1 MARQVI
7 FDRKNI
13 LVIGGA
19 GFIGAHVC
27 TTLVEYA
34 KVICIDN
41 YSAGSVDNVAHL
53 LQNPNFVFLKADIN
67 DPLDF
72 ESFPELEA
80 MQIKFQGIQEVYFM
94 ASPTVE
100 LGFEQFAIETIRTNS
115 VGVINALE
123 IARKYNAK
131 FFLASTHSIYGDP
144 LEGQE
149 SFQEEYWGFV
159 NHLNQRACYNEGK
172 RFSETITM
180 TYHQRYNMDTKIGR
194 IFNTYGPGMRLH
206 SGRMIPDF
214 IRAASDHQDLTIYG
228 DGSSEDS
235 YCYVDDMV
243 QGIVALM
250 QSPVNEPIN
259 LGNMNSMHII
269 DVAKKIIQFT
279 GSKSN
284 IVFADELVG
293 LAKFAVPDI
302 TKAKR
307 LLGWFPMTNIDI
319 GLQRTIQ
326 DMLGSRV
333 LTYHPLVSGKSS

>member
-13 LVIGGA
+13 LVVGGA
-19 GFIGAHVC
+19 GFLGSHVC
-27 TTLVEYA
+27 DALLEYA
-34 KVICIDN
+34 KVICVDD
-41 YSAGSVDNVAHL
+41 YSSGSVDNIAHL
-53 LQNPNFVFLKADIN
+53 LQNPNFVFLRANIN
-67 DPLDF
+67 APIDF
-72 ESFPELEA
+72 ESFPELEI
-80 MQIKFQGIQEVYFM
+80 MQVKYQGIQEVYYL
-94 ASPTVE
+94 AAPTVE
-100 LGFEQFAIETIRTNS
+100 LGFEEFAVETLKTNS
-115 VGVINALE
+115 IGVINALE

-172 RFSETITM
+172 RFAETITM
-180 TYHQRYNMDTKIGR
+180 TYHQRYNIDAKIGR
-194 IFNTYGPGMRLH
+194 IFNTYGPRMRLH

-214 IRAASDHQDLTIYG
+214 IRAAADHQDLTIYG
-228 DGSSEDS
+228 DGSEQDS

-250 QSPVNEPIN
+250 QSPVNEPVN
-259 LGNMNSMHII
+259 LGNMQSMHII

-284 IVFADELVG
+284 IVFEDSISG

-307 LLGWFPMTNIDI
+307 LLGWFPMTNIDV

-333 LTYHPLVSGKSS
+333 LTYHPLVSGRS